1 MELAQPGSRREFVT
15 VLTWAIV
22 FASIGAII
30 VRPWQRPEWMW
41 ALGGAA
47 ALVALRIVSVP
58 QAFAAVGRGT
68 DVYFFLVGMLVLGE
82 LCRASGLFDWLAG
95 IAVDLARG
103 SAARFYSLV
112 FLVGIAVTAVLSN
125 DATAVVLTPAVAA
138 AARRAGA
145 KPLPHL
151 YACALVANAGSFL
164 LPVGN
169 PANFVIFASKMPALG
184 TWLAFFALPSVAAL
198 AVTYVALRFVSRRDL
213 YEPIAR
219 NVRGAPL
226 ERSGRIALGGIA
238 LTALALTIASSRALP
253 LGIATAICA
262 AVVYFAGVVS
272 DRSLAR
278 VVMKI
283 AWGVLPLVAGLFVIV
298 AGIDTTGVLASVR
311 AGVVALGHAPVWS
324 AIFGAGFATAL
335 VSNITNNL
343 PTGLFA
349 GLALGGVPHHLSLA
363 AATTIGVDLGPNL
376 SVTGSLAT
384 ILWLIALRREG
395 IDVGPL
401 AFLRVGAVA
410 MFPAL
415 IAALGALVFVAS
427 R

>member
-1 MELAQPGSRREFVT
+1 MTALI
-15 VLTWAIV
+15 WAIV
-22 FASIGAII
+22 CASIGAII
-30 VRPWQRPEWMW
+30 VRPWQRPEWVW

-47 ALVALRIVSVP
+47 CLVALGLVSVP
-58 QAFAAVGRGT
+58 QANAAIGQGS

-82 LCRASGLFDWLAG
+82 VARASGLFDWFAT

-103 SAARFYSLV
+103 STVRFYTLV
-112 FLVGIAVTAVLSN
+112 VIVGVAVTAVLSN

-151 YACALVANAGSFL
+151 YACAFVANAASFL

-184 TWLAFFALPSVAAL
+184 TWLALFTVPSIAAIIL
-198 AVTYVALRFVSRRDL
+198 TYLTLRFISRCDL
-213 YEPIAR
+213 RQPIAR
-219 NVRGAPL
+219 DVRIFAL
-226 ERSGRIALGGIA
+226 ERSGRIVLAGIA
-238 LTALALTIASSRALP
+238 ITAVALTIASSRAFP
-253 LGIATAICA
+253 LGLATAICA
-262 AVVYFAGVVS
+262 AAVYAVAVAS

-278 VVMKI
+278 VVTKI

-298 AGIDTTGVLASVR
+298 AGIDATGVLASVR
-311 AGVVALGHAPVWS
+311 AGVVALGAAPAWS

-335 VSNITNNL
+335 VSNVTNNL
-343 PTGLFA
+343 PMGLFA

-384 ILWLIALRREG
+384 ILWLMVLRREG
-395 IDVGPL
+395 IVVGPV
-401 AFLRVGAVA
+401 AFVRVGAIV

-415 IAALGALVFVAS
+415 IAALGALVLVTL

>member
-1 MELAQPGSRREFVT
+1 MTA
-15 VLTWAIV
+15 LTWAIV
-22 FASIGAII
+22 LASIGAIV

-47 ALVALRIVSVP
+47 ILVALRIVSVP
-58 QAFAAVGRGT
+58 AAIAAVGRGT
-68 DVYFFLVGMLVLGE
+68 DVYFFLIGMLVLGE
-82 LCRASGLFDWLAG
+82 LCRASGLFDWLAT

-112 FLVGIAVTAVLSN
+112 FIVGVAVTAVLSN

-151 YACALVANAGSFL
+151 FACAFVANAASFL

-184 TWLAFFALPSVAAL
+184 TWLAVFTLPSCAAL
-198 AVTYVALRFVSRRDL
+198 VLTYVALRFVSRRDL
-213 YEPIAR
+213 RDPIAR
-219 NVRGAPL
+219 NVRSTPL
-226 ERSGRIALGGIA
+226 ERSGRIALGGIV
-238 LTALALTIASSRALP
+238 LTAFALTIASSRALP
-253 LGIATAICA
+253 LGTATAICA
-262 AVVYFAGVVS
+262 AFVYVAAIVS
-272 DRSLAR
+272 DRSLTG
-278 VVMKI
+278 VVTRI

-298 AGIDTTGVLASVR
+298 AGIDSTGILGRVR
-311 AGVVALGHAPVWS
+311 ALVIALGHAPAWS
-324 AIFGAGFATAL
+324 AIFGAGFATGL

-349 GLALGGVPHHLSLA
+349 GLALGGAPHHLSLA

-384 ILWLIALRREG
+384 ILWLMALRREK
-395 IDVGPL
+395 IDIGPVT
-401 AFLRVGAVA
+401 FLRVGAIV

-415 IAALGALVFVAS
+415 IAALGALVLVAGE